1 MNVKPSNRSASRSI
15 EHYLDNTEALE
26 LQKEA
31 NFNSATANLLA
42 MKQMLLQSKHKLY
55 DLEFAMGQLEA
66 AGASQVRLDRQMM
79 AVRES
84 VGNIDILTK
93 EVQFM
98 EAEIGKKYSIGI

>member
-1 MNVKPSNRSASRSI
+1 MTKHSRRSASGRI

-26 LQKEA
+26 LQKET

-42 MKQMLLQSKHKLY
+42 TKQMLLQWKHKLY

-98 EAEIGKKYSIGI
+98 EVEIGKKYSFGV